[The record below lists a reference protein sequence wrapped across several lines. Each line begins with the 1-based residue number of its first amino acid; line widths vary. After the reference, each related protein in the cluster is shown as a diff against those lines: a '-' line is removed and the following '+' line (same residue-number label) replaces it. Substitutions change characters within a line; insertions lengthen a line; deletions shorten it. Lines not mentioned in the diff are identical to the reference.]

1 MSGKHFKKYTYDISL
16 DEGVGARLVS
26 WVTGLMVFFVTLTLA
41 LNFGLSSVA
50 KTWVT
55 GLSGTLTVEIK
66 PPLSPADGEKISA
79 QSQRKFEDSIRNVL
93 AMLKNNASVRAARQL
108 SEPEIKNLIEP
119 WLGQGTGQDTGQG
132 SAADAALDAIPLPA
146 LIDIKL
152 APDADVQKI
161 RTSLKII
168 EPDAT
173 VDSQSD
179 ALSNVKTLVNTA
191 TLFMLLLTGV
201 ITGLAV
207 VTISGI
213 VRSKLLIHQSEVET
227 LHLIG
232 ASDEYIARQFRQHTL
247 RGTLRGALA
256 GLGCLLLTMFVIGA
270 ATHTIESS
278 FLPHLKLMPLQW
290 AVLLIV
296 PLVSGALIAHLTAQ
310 ATVLK
315 ELSRLP

>member
-1 MSGKHFKKYTYDISL
+1 MSRKVFKKYTYDISL
-16 DEGVGARLVS
+16 DEGVGAQLVS

-41 LNFGLSSVA
+41 INFGLSSVA

-66 PPLSPADGEKISA
+66 PPLPSTDGEKVSPL
-79 QSQRKFEDSIRNVL
+79 SQKKFDDSVNNVMMLLRN
-93 AMLKNNASVRAARQL
+93 NSSVSKSRQL
-108 SEPEIKNLIEP
+108 TEPEIKNLIEP
-119 WLGQGTGQDTGQG
+119 WIGQGTAQDT
-132 SAADAALDAIPLPA
+132 ALDAIPLPA
-146 LIDIKL
+146 LIDVKLVPNANVARLEASIKS
-152 APDADVQKI
+152 V
-161 RTSLKII
+161 
-168 EPDAT
+168 EPTAT
-173 VDSQSD
+173 IDSQSGTLD
-179 ALSNVKTLVNTA
+179 NVKTLVNTA
-191 TLFMLLLTGV
+191 TLFMMLLTSV
-201 ITGLAV
+201 IVVLAI

-247 RGTLRGALA
+247 RGTLRGALM
-256 GLGCLLLTMFVIGA
+256 GLVCTLLTLFVIGA

-278 FLPHLKLMPLQW
+278 IFPHLKLMPVQW
-290 AVLLIV
+290 ATLLLLPII
-296 PLVSGALIAHLTAQ
+296 SGSLIAHLTAQ

>member
-1 MSGKHFKKYTYDISL
+1 MPDKHFKKYTYDISL
-16 DEGVGARLVS
+16 DEGVGATLVS
-26 WVTGLMVFFVTLTLA
+26 CVTGLMVFFVTLTLA
-41 LNFGLSSVA
+41 INFGLSSVA
-50 KTWVT
+50 ETWIT

-66 PPLSPADGEKISA
+66 PPLSPADGEKVSA
-79 QSQRKFEDSIRNVL
+79 QSQQKFDDSVKNVL
-93 AMLKNNASVRAARQL
+93 TMLKRDAAVTEARRL
-108 SEPEIKNLIEP
+108 SEPEIKRLIEP
-119 WLGQGTGQDTGQG
+119 WLGRDTDQRNGE
-132 SAADAALDAIPLPA
+132 DTALDAIPLPA

-152 APDADVQKI
+152 APDANVAKLES
-161 RTSLKII
+161 RVKAI
-168 EPDAT
+168 EPAAT

-179 ALSNVKTLVNTA
+179 TLGNVRTLVNTA
-191 TLFMLLLTGV
+191 TLFMLLLTSV
-201 ITGLAV
+201 IVALAV

-213 VRSKLLIHQSEVET
+213 VRSKMLIHQAEVET

-256 GLGCLLLTMFVIGA
+256 GLGCTLLTLLVLGL

-278 FLPHLKLMPLQW
+278 LLPHLKLMPLQW
-290 AVLLIV
+290 ATLLLL
-296 PLVSGALIAHLTAQ
+296 PLVSGSLIAHLTAQ

>member
-1 MSGKHFKKYTYDISL
+1 MSGNHPKKYTYDISL
-16 DEGVGARLVS
+16 DEGVGAGLVS

-41 LNFGLSSVA
+41 LNFGLSSLA

-66 PPLSPADGEKISA
+66 PPLPPEDGGKISP
-79 QSQRKFEDSIRNVL
+79 QSQQKFEDSIRNVL
-93 AMLKNNASVRAARQL
+93 AMLKNNAAVSAARQL

-119 WLGQGTGQDTGQG
+119 WLGQDTGG
-132 SAADAALDAIPLPA
+132 SASLDAIPLPA
-146 LIDIKL
+146 LIDVKL
-152 APDADVQKI
+152 APNADVAKL

-173 VDSQSD
+173 IDNQSD
-179 ALSNVKTLVNTA
+179 TLNNVKTLVNTA

-201 ITGLAV
+201 IVGLAV

-227 LHLIG
+227 LHMIG

-256 GLGCLLLTMFVIGA
+256 GLGCMLVTLFVIGA

-290 AVLLIV
+290 AALLLL
-296 PLVSGALIAHLTAQ
+296 PLVSGSIIAHLTAQ

>member
-1 MSGKHFKKYTYDISL
+1 MSRKHLQKYTYDISL

-26 WVTGLMVFFVTLTLA
+26 WVTGLMVFFATLTLA
-41 LNFGLSSVA
+41 LNFGLSSIA
-50 KTWVT
+50 RTWVT
-55 GLSGTLTVEIK
+55 GLAGTLTIEIK

-79 QSQRKFEDSIRNVL
+79 QSQKKFDDSVSNVL
-93 AMLKNNASVRAARQL
+93 SMLKRDASVSTAHRL
-108 SEPEIKNLIEP
+108 PDSEIKRLIEP
-119 WLGQGTGQDTGQG
+119 WLGQTADNTN
-132 SAADAALDAIPLPA
+132 DAALDAIPLPA
-146 LIDIKL
+146 LIDVKL
-152 APDADVQKI
+152 APNANVA
-161 RTSLKII
+161 RLETSIKNI
-168 EPDAT
+168 EPAAT

-179 ALSNVKTLVNTA
+179 TLGNVKTLVNTV
-191 TLFMLLLTGV
+191 TLFMLLLTVV
-201 ITGLAV
+201 IAALAV

-256 GLGCLLLTMFVIGA
+256 GLGCTLLTLFVIGG
-270 ATHTIESS
+270 ATHTIDSS
-278 FLPHLKLMPLQW
+278 LLPHLKLMPLQW
-290 AVLLIV
+290 ATLLLL
-296 PLVSGALIAHLTAQ
+296 PLISGSLIAHLTAQ